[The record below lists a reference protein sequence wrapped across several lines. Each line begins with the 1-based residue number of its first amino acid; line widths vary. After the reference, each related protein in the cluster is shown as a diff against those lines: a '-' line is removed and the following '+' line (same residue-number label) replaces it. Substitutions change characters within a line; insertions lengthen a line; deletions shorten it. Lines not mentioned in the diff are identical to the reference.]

1 MNWAGFI
8 PSGILITLFGVS
20 LIQLLPKHFLARV
33 GSILILTYGLGTVV
47 VGFLSCDPG
56 CPQVG
61 SLENNFHDQISGPTF
76 MSAIAGILIL
86 GISFRRLHFWK
97 KFWIYSVVS
106 ALVSVVFLI
115 GLINSIE
122 SSTYT
127 GTWQRLLL
135 ITIFLWVSIVGM
147 QIYRTLKNDDTFFK
161 N

>member
-1 MNWAGFI
+1 
-8 PSGILITLFGVS
+8 
-20 LIQLLPKHFLARV
+20 
-33 GSILILTYGLGTVV
+33 
-47 VGFLSCDPG
+47 
-56 CPQVG
+56 VG

-127 GTWQRLLL
+127 GTWQRLLV
-135 ITIFLWVSIVGM
+135 ITIFLWLSIVGF
-147 QIYRTLKNDDTFFK
+147 QIYRTLKKDETVFEN
-161 N
+161 